1 MPRRKPPD
9 RTNNFQPSIFIVNF
23 TGTRVEGRGEER
35 RKLDF
40 CTGFAIIAKKKRA
53 SEFLSA
59 LSFANVNYPEAV
71 LADY

>member
-1 MPRRKPPD
+1 M
-9 RTNNFQPSIFIVNF
+9 NF
-23 TGTRVEGRGEER
+23 TGTGRVEGRGEER